1 METAELLTRLE
12 QKLGLQQQRAKVL
25 IVGLGT
31 TGLSVARF
39 LKNLDIQF
47 AMVDSRDKPPLIDQ
61 LADEMPDVAVFSG
74 GFDSAA
80 FEVAT
85 HLLVSPGV
93 SLQQETIAKAIR
105 SGLKVIS
112 DIDLFACA
120 VDKPVI
126 GVTGSNGKSTV
137 TTLLGDMGRYAGVN
151 TAIGGN
157 LGIPALDLL
166 KQDADL
172 YVLELSSFQLER
184 TSVLEPVAATVLNV
198 SADHMDRHAG
208 IEAYAAEKKR
218 IFKGNGICVLNLDDP
233 VVMAMQEPNRNCYTF
248 SVKSQADYYWAQ
260 KTDELMAQGS
270 PFIARAELK
279 LEGLHNVANVLAA
292 IALGQAVG
300 LDDEGMRKALRAFN
314 GLEHRMQKVAEING
328 VSWINDSKA
337 TNPGACIAALN
348 GSQEKVVLIA
358 GGDAKGAA
366 MTELTEAVQQK
377 CKAVVA
383 MGKDAEQI
391 EAALKEILPVYRVKN
406 MRQAV
411 SQADKLAETGERVLL
426 SPACASL
433 DQYKNYMERGE
444 RFIQEVRKLEEVA
457 CQSS

>member
-1 METAELLTRLE
+1 
-12 QKLGLQQQRAKVL
+12 
-25 IVGLGT
+25 
-31 TGLSVARF
+31 
-39 LKNLDIQF
+39 
-47 AMVDSRDKPPLIDQ
+47 
-61 LADEMPDVAVFSG
+61 
-74 GFDSAA
+74 
-80 FEVAT
+80 
-85 HLLVSPGV
+85 
-93 SLQQETIAKAIR
+93 
-105 SGLKVIS
+105 
-112 DIDLFACA
+112 
-120 VDKPVI
+120 
-126 GVTGSNGKSTV
+126 
-137 TTLLGDMGRYAGVN
+137 
-151 TAIGGN
+151 
-157 LGIPALDLL
+157 
-166 KQDADL
+166 
-172 YVLELSSFQLER
+172 
-184 TSVLEPVAATVLNV
+184 VLNV